1 MDIVVMVSI
10 VSVVGVIILAV
21 LTYLVD
27 KNADRRD
34 SLRER

>member
-1 MDIVVMVSI
+1 MDIVVMVS
-10 VSVVGVIILAV
+10 VVAVLGVIILAALV
-21 LTYLVD
+21 YLID